1 MKAAPADLQGLAG
14 LEAFDLL
21 ATMVAVVRPD
31 GRFLLVNAAFENMAG
46 LSRRTLTRGSVL
58 DWLVDPAP
66 LRDALRLTASNEVAS
81 GRFDALMRRQ
91 PLGGAA
97 AAALGGWLGGVAVA
111 HETPVHV
118 IVNQMERASDHVLVE
133 MIEIEQQT
141 RLDREERAHGQ
152 AQANK
157 ELVRNLAHEIKN
169 PLGGIR
175 GAAQLLEMEVSR
187 LPGRPKGD
195 APPRGAAAAGG
206 LGAISPRELT
216 EYTQVIIHEADRLQA
231 LVDRLLAPHRRAQ
244 VVGDVNIHEICERVR
259 SLVLAEYPRGLQ
271 IERDYDAS
279 IPEFRG
285 DREQL
290 IQAVLNIV
298 QNATQALSG
307 AGAGAGAGGGADDDS
322 PDTGRIERGDAR
334 IVLRTR
340 VARQVTVG
348 RQRFRLALELH
359 IQDNGPGVPEAIRD
373 RIFHP
378 LVSGREGGSGLG
390 LTLAQT
396 FVQQHQG
403 TIECDS
409 VPGRTVFKLLIPLP

>member
-1 MKAAPADLQGLAG
+1 MPDTILPGF
-14 LEAFDLL
+14 EAFDHL
-21 ATMVAVVRPD
+21 ATMVAVARPD
-31 GRFLLVNAAFENMAG
+31 GHCLLANSTLENVMG
-46 LSRRTLTRGSVL
+46 LSRRTLLRGNVV

-66 LRDALRLTASNEVAS
+66 LREALRLVSGNEVAS
-81 GRFDALMRRQ
+81 GRFDALMRRL
-91 PLGGAA
+91 PMGSGEL
-97 AAALGGWLGGVAVA
+97 
-111 HETPVHV
+111 PVHI
-118 IVNQMERASDHVLVE
+118 IVSQMDRTDRVLIE
-133 MIEIEQQT
+133 LIEIEQQT
-141 RLDREERAHGQ
+141 RLDREERAHGL

-175 GAAQLLEMEVSR
+175 GAAQLLAMEVTS
-187 LPGRPKGD
+187 
-195 APPRGAAAAGG
+195 
-206 LGAISPRELT
+206 RELT

-231 LVDRLLAPHRRAQ
+231 LVDRLLAPHRRPQ
-244 VVGDVNIHEICERVR
+244 LVGDVNIHEICERVR
-259 SLVLAEYPRGLQ
+259 SLILVEFPRGLAV
-271 IERDYDAS
+271 ERDYDIS

-298 QNATQALSG
+298 QNATQAL
-307 AGAGAGAGGGADDDS
+307 AD
-322 PDTGRIERGDAR
+322 RIVEGDAQ

-340 VARQVTVG
+340 VARQATFG
-348 RQRFRLALELH
+348 KQRFRLALELH

-396 FVQQHQG
+396 FVQQHHG